1 MRLVAKKLIEVSPG
15 EVRAIPLFVS
25 DQSPIIRFSKKDFKD
40 AGADFC
46 FARVISDEGGSGLI
60 IEVFDFVGGLDASI
74 DEIVA
79 APRLFCPCV
88 ITSLPMYKKRWP
100 LLGAHRGY
108 DREKDSQFS
117 KIEIVLDAYDPP
129 MLWRGGEKT
138 GVSGAAIDNYE
149 PWVMWGSHQVE
160 KRIIAA
166 LKESGAR

>member
-1 MRLVAKKLIEVSPG
+1 MAKKLIEVSPG
-15 EVRAIPLFVS
+15 EVHAIPLFVS
-25 DQSPIIRFSKKDFKD
+25 DKSPTIRFSKKDFKD

-60 IEVFDFVGGLDASI
+60 IEVFDFVGGLDSSI

-79 APRLFCPCV
+79 AQRLFRPCV

-100 LLGAHRGY
+100 LLGTQGGY

-129 MLWRGGEKT
+129 MLWRGGEKMS
-138 GVSGAAIDNYE
+138 VAEAAIADYE
-149 PWVMWGSHQVE
+149 PWLMCGAHQVE

-166 LKESGAR
+166 LKDRGAS